1 MDDIPLSTRLI
12 ALAVLLVVSGFFS
25 LAETAMMAANRY
37 RLKAAAQQ
45 GSRAAQRVLVLLGK
59 TDKLLGVILLFNN
72 LVNAAAATLTSL
84 IAIDLFGD
92 EEWALG
98 LGTLAVTFLILVF
111 SEITPK
117 VVGAGH
123 ADWLAPRVAFLLTPL
138 LRLFYPAVWFVNL
151 FVSGLLALTR
161 LRPEPEAQNQ
171 SLSPEELRS
180 LVLESGHFIP
190 PSHRSILLN
199 LFDLED
205 ITMEDVM
212 TPRSQI
218 EALDLAADLELLKQ
232 QIATAYHSRLPVFEG
247 DLDNMLGILNQ
258 RRVVSALTVG
268 DLDKAEVRNL
278 LSKPYFIPAATPLYS
293 QLQFFQENN
302 QRVALVVNEYGEV
315 EGLVTLE
322 DIIEEIVGK
331 FTSGQPGSGRSLS
344 WDGSGT
350 VMVDG
355 SRSLREMNRKLG
367 LNLPLDGPKTLN
379 GLLLE
384 HLQDIPEAGLSVRI
398 ANVPMEILHTE
409 DRMVRSVKV
418 FRPRSS

>member
-12 ALAVLLVVSGFFS
+12 ALAILLVVSGFFS

-123 ADWLAPRVAFLLTPL
+123 ADWLAPRVAFVLTPL

-161 LRPEPEAQNQ
+161 LRPEAETQNQ

-247 DLDNMLGILNQ
+247 ELDNMLGILNQ

-344 WDGSGT
+344 WDSSGT

-418 FRPRSS
+418 FRPQSR